1 MTEVCHYSFTYAWS
15 PVTECPQMIDWISI
29 RKDESASPHIRCYW
43 LRDEKQ
49 DELSTLMASI
59 IDSPSTAAL
68 IIVNTK
74 EDFDVDAKFLPPD
87 EKCGFPVAVVQHTVG
102 KTLSDIFVKHSRD
115 MQARMEITSVTT
127 NIQAVEIQPSKDQ
140 QPQEPQGCCQ

>member
-1 MTEVCHYSFTYAWS
+1 
-15 PVTECPQMIDWISI
+15 
-29 RKDESASPHIRCYW
+29 
-43 LRDEKQ
+43 
-49 DELSTLMASI
+49 MAST

-68 IIVNTK
+68 ILVNTK

-102 KTLSDIFVKHSRD
+102 KKLSDIFVKHSRD
-115 MQARMEITSVTT
+115 VQARMEITSVTT

>member
-1 MTEVCHYSFTYAWS
+1 
-15 PVTECPQMIDWISI
+15 MIEWIDI
-29 RKDESASPHIRCYW
+29 RKDESTSPHIRCYW
-43 LRDEKQ
+43 LSDEKQ
-49 DELSTLMASI
+49 DELSTLMAST

-68 IIVNTK
+68 ILVNTK

-102 KTLSDIFVKHSRD
+102 KTLSDIFVKYSRD
-115 MQARMEITSVTT
+115 VQARMEITSVTT
-127 NIQAVEIQPSKDQ
+127 NIQAVEIQPSKDE